1 MNIRHWGHLLA
12 RHRSLALFIV
22 ALVFGA
28 LAVYGTSG
36 YISER
41 LEVEKARLQP
51 QRQMAE
57 VVVAKRDLERGE
69 RIGPENM
76 AVRSVPIEYLP
87 GSAIRPERF
96 EQHAGARLALPMRS
110 GEPLL
115 ATALIGADTGAFST
129 RIRQG
134 IRAMSISVDEVNSV
148 SGMLQPGDRIDL
160 LFSVRPPLL
169 AGVSAPSE
177 VTTTLMQDLA
187 VLATG
192 RQVRPGSDEAG
203 PGRHFTTITVEVTP
217 EQAQKLIVAQ
227 RAGKLTAML
236 RHPDDRQ
243 AVGQRLHDLKSLL
256 GMAPDETPVAA
267 PRAGPLGP
275 ELIVGGRGPLQ
286 AALGVGDVAAAV
298 AGAASAR
305 SAASAPGALPAR
317 GGGTVKPSTAAA
329 PSAAPSAMAPPA
341 SPAAAAPDSAA
352 AGGAWSLL
360 RPGAAGQVGQQADP
374 SLDPQAPVRR

>member
-1 MNIRHWGHLLA
+1 MNIRQWGHVLA

-28 LAVYGTSG
+28 LAVYGTRG

-51 QRQMAE
+51 NRQMVE

-87 GSAIRPERF
+87 GSAIRPDRF
-96 EQHAGARLALPMRS
+96 EQHAGARLALPMRG

-115 ATALIGADTGAFST
+115 ATALVGADTGAFSA

-160 LFSVRPPLL
+160 LFSVRPPVL
-169 AGVSAPSE
+169 AGVPAPGE
-177 VTTTLMQDLA
+177 VTTTLMQDLP

-192 RQVRPGSDEAG
+192 RQVRPGSDEASA
-203 PGRHFTTITVEVTP
+203 GRHFTTITVEVTP

-243 AVGQRLHDLKSLL
+243 PVGQRLHDLKSLL
-256 GMAPDETPVAA
+256 GMAPDDLPAVPPPL
-267 PRAGPLGP
+267 PRGP
-275 ELIVGGRGPLQ
+275 ELIVGGRGALQ
-286 AALGVGDVAAAV
+286 AALGTTGTAAPAIAGSAPAATGTVNGMGSVNAGSTGTGNVGGTGTGTGNVSGSNAGASAAV
-298 AGAASAR
+298 DR
-305 SAASAPGALPAR
+305 
-317 GGGTVKPSTAAA
+317 T
-329 PSAAPSAMAPPA
+329 
-341 SPAAAAPDSAA
+341 
-352 AGGAWSLL
+352 WSLR
-360 RPGAAGQVGQQADP
+360 RPGAAVNAGPPAEP
-374 SLDPQAPVRR
+374 KP